1 MQESPAGSPDERREA
16 TKPSSPAASSR
27 VTPEHG
33 YRRGGPGLP
42 EATFNESVRD
52 AIRFLYNN
60 NPFYV
65 ISAALIFWGLRSS
78 FDTTGK
84 TFETDAFMISL
95 AGYTLLLAVA
105 GCFLIRLGQV
115 WDDVRT
121 ILLLVVLM
129 LLALSVSFDEALAH
143 DSSVGIW
150 YYLGGLLF
158 AVAVS
163 EGTLRTIGLRL
174 PAMFRIPYY
183 LFLGLF
189 FLYPVAISPL
199 IRDASDPAL
208 LWALFGFSPLAAV
221 LTLTLLPAVRR
232 GPRYVRRNGSPWRWP
247 WYPWMLFGM
256 LALAVCGRS
265 YYLCCSFH
273 FVGGGATIFRPYFL
287 VPFLFAVNVLV
298 LEAGLR
304 SRLQNVTLAA
314 LLAPLAIV
322 LLGLA
327 HPARP
332 TADHGFFDLF
342 HETLG
347 ATPAYFTLIAGAV
360 FYAYAMLRGADRAS
374 W

>member
-129 LLALSVSFDEALAH
+129 LLALSVSFDEALAI
-143 DSSVGIW
+143 D
-150 YYLGGLLF
+150 GL
-158 AVAVS
+158 S
-163 EGTLRTIGLRL
+163 EDDR
-174 PAMFRIPYY
+174 
-183 LFLGLF
+183 
-189 FLYPVAISPL
+189 
-199 IRDASDPAL
+199 
-208 LWALFGFSPLAAV
+208 ALF
-221 LTLTLLPAVRR
+221 TRC
-232 GPRYVRRNGSPWRWP
+232 RRNARH
-247 WYPWMLFGM
+247 
-256 LALAVCGRS
+256 C
-265 YYLCCSFH
+265 
-273 FVGGGATIFRPYFL
+273 
-287 VPFLFAVNVLV
+287 
-298 LEAGLR
+298 AGLR
-304 SRLQNVTLAA
+304 CLGP
-314 LLAPLAIV
+314 APSTT
-322 LLGLA
+322 
-327 HPARP
+327 
-332 TADHGFFDLF
+332 TA
-342 HETLG
+342 TV
-347 ATPAYFTLIAGAV
+347 A
-360 FYAYAMLRGADRAS
+360 
-374 W
+374 